1 MDVGKRLRFVIW
13 GAGAR
18 SFLAVN
24 VLGLENVEVFVD
36 QNKTLQSSSYY
47 GKRVISP
54 ECFFSEYS
62 SYPVMITPE
71 GYEQEIKEMMAKQGI
86 FWGFLFEDEYLN
98 METAFLQM
106 PLNQFTNSYSPEKI
120 QSIFGINLMS
130 LCLYSY
136 LEQKGFSCEIIPSE
150 NDSEELKQYVKNV
163 LGMNLSPE
171 SRIDNEKRQIHL
183 ARKPVSKKDDERI
196 QTYEDCYFAPWN
208 KELFYKSRL
217 EKFRGIHQGK
227 RGFIVGTGPSLKI
240 QDLDILER
248 NHEISFSMNSI
259 YKAFPRTIWR
269 PDYYM
274 IADTNC
280 TILNKKHILEM
291 EAKYKFVADIA
302 WTQEYEKHENIFQW
316 HVIRG
321 SEHICNRIPFP
332 MPKFTDDFS
341 KGSYAGM
348 TVTYDGCLQLAAFM
362 GFSEIYLIGMDC
374 SNYGT
379 ATVHFSDDYEGD
391 EKGSIPGY
399 LQVEKII
406 LAYQSARNYADS
418 HGFKIFN
425 ATRGGKLE
433 VFQRVDFDSLFG

>member
-1 MDVGKRLRFVIW
+1 M
-13 GAGAR
+13 
-18 SFLAVN
+18 
-24 VLGLENVEVFVD
+24 
-36 QNKTLQSSSYY
+36 
-47 GKRVISP
+47 
-54 ECFFSEYS
+54 
-62 SYPVMITPE
+62 
-71 GYEQEIKEMMAKQGI
+71 
-86 FWGFLFEDEYLN
+86 
-98 METAFLQM
+98 
-106 PLNQFTNSYSPEKI
+106 NS
-120 QSIFGINLMS
+120 
-130 LCLYSY
+130 
-136 LEQKGFSCEIIPSE
+136 
-150 NDSEELKQYVKNV
+150 
-163 LGMNLSPE
+163 
-171 SRIDNEKRQIHL
+171 
-183 ARKPVSKKDDERI
+183 
-196 QTYEDCYFAPWN
+196 
-208 KELFYKSRL
+208 
-217 EKFRGIHQGK
+217 
-227 RGFIVGTGPSLKI
+227 TGPHI
-240 QDLDILER
+240 E
-248 NHEISFSMNSI
+248 
-259 YKAFPRTIWR
+259 
-269 PDYYM
+269 
-274 IADTNC
+274 
-280 TILNKKHILEM
+280 KHILEM